1 MTITREDIRSV
12 VWCVKHIQRAF
23 PDAARIA
30 WREGLR
36 RGAYEWARLALATM
50 KTDLDVGRIVQ
61 RVEMLREAEK
71 R

>member
-1 MTITREDIRSV
+1 MTITREDIRSI
-12 VWCVKHIQRAF
+12 VWCAKHTRRAF

-36 RGAYEWARLALATM
+36 RGAYEWVRLALATM

-61 RVEMLREAEK
+61 RVEMVGEAE
-71 R
+71 RR